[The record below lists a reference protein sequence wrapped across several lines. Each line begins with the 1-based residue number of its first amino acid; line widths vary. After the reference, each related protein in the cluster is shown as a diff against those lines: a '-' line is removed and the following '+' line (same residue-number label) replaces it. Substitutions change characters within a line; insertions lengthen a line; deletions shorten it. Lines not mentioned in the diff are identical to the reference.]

1 MTGDDWLVGGA
12 RRDAAAERIYAAAT
26 DLIVHGG
33 LNALDIDKLAARV
46 HCSRATIYRCV
57 GGKAQIRDVVL
68 NRAAA
73 RIADGV
79 RSDVETLRGR
89 ERVVAAI
96 LLSLHRIRSDPL
108 GKLMIGSVRGG
119 AGELAWLTESP
130 LLADFATDLTGAT
143 GGDPH
148 GAKWVVRVVLSLMYW
163 PAENDE
169 AERRLVEKYVAPAFA
184 EQG

>member
-1 MTGDDWLVGGA
+1 M
-12 RRDAAAERIYAAAT
+12 
-26 DLIVHGG
+26 
-33 LNALDIDKLAARV
+33 
-46 HCSRATIYRCV
+46 
-57 GGKAQIRDVVL
+57 
-68 NRAAA
+68 
-73 RIADGV
+73 

-96 LLSLHRIRSDPL
+96 LLSLQRIRSDPL
-108 GKLMIGSVRGG
+108 GKLMFGSIHGG

-130 LLADFATDLTGAT
+130 LLADFATELTGIA
-143 GGDPH
+143 GGDPQ

-184 EQG
+184 EQS

>member
-1 MTGDDWLVGGA
+1 MPGNDWIVGGN
-12 RRDAAAERIYAAAT
+12 RRTIAAERIYAAAT
-26 DLIVHGG
+26 DLITRYG
-33 LNALDIDKLAARV
+33 LNALDIDKLAREV
-46 HCSRATIYRCV
+46 HCSRATIYRRA
-57 GGKAQIRDVVL
+57 GGKA
-68 NRAAA
+68 
-73 RIADGV
+73 GV

-96 LLSLHRIRSDPL
+96 LLSLQRIRSDPL
-108 GKLMIGSVRGG
+108 GKLMFGSIHGG

-130 LLADFATDLTGAT
+130 LLADFATELTGIA
-143 GGDPH
+143 GGDPQ

-184 EQG
+184 EQS